1 MYDEGITPGELC
13 LQLLTAGKR
22 YFPDFYRS
30 DLQAEFDRIWNFQ
43 KQFYPD
49 SLIDKVKDEVRGKN
63 KSQTWAILAKYFVW
77 KEVENSWNEEE
88 AQTRRVEKNTDLW
101 ELKGSKERGIET

>member
-1 MYDEGITPGELC
+1 MFATSYSR
-13 LQLLTAGKR
+13 KR

>member
-1 MYDEGITPGELC
+1 MIEFGIF
-13 LQLLTAGKR
+13 R
-22 YFPDFYRS
+22 
-30 DLQAEFDRIWNFQ
+30 NN
-43 KQFYPD
+43 FYPD

-88 AQTRRVEKNTDLW
+88 AQTRRVEKEYRLVGIKRGVKRE
-101 ELKGSKERGIET
+101 ELKLEKLPMASKSTFREDES